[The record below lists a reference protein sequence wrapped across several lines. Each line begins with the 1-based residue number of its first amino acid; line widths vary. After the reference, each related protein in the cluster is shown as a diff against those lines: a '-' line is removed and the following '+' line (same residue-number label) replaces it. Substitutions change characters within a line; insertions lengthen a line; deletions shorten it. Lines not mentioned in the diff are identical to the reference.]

1 MVSELVKTIVN
12 LVWRWALAALAP
24 RWLTYG
30 NEIVLQFQSRQ
41 ENYEFQGSLG
51 YRVRPC
57 LNNNNINNSSSSINK
72 NREERKTNGI
82 HL

>member
-12 LVWRWALAALAP
+12 LVWRWALAAPAL

-30 NEIVLQFQSRQ
+30 NEIVLQFQR
-41 ENYEFQGSLG
+41 SLG
-51 YRVRPC
+51 YRVRLF
-57 LNNNNINNSSSSINK
+57 LNNNNVNNSSSSNNK